1 MSRVEWH
8 CSSPAVILC
17 FIVEDEEEEQE
28 QEEEEGDIVDGAST
42 SSFNSTLQFTEKMA
56 EIDTDK

>member
-1 MSRVEWH
+1 MKMKRRSRNRRRKK
-8 CSSPAVILC
+8 
-17 FIVEDEEEEQE
+17 
-28 QEEEEGDIVDGAST
+28 DIVDGAST